1 MRYLCAVF
9 DYDGT
14 LATDSRVGASTIE
27 ALKKLRE
34 SGRKIILATG
44 RQLEDLLGV
53 LPDAD
58 LFDEIVAE
66 NGAVLYTPATRNYK
80 VLAEPPAPSFVEELR
95 RRGVAPIA
103 VGDSIVAT
111 WRPLEQTV
119 LDVIRDQGLGL
130 QVIFNKDAVMV
141 LPSGVSKA
149 TGLRT
154 AAEELGL
161 SLHNIVGAGDAENDH
176 AFLSLCE
183 CSVAVANALPAL
195 KERAD
200 YVTSKDHG
208 PGVEELIERILADD
222 LASLTTRLGRHRL
235 LLGHNDAGEEFR
247 IEPYGAR
254 LMVAGPSGG
263 GKSTTVSALLERLI
277 ESHYQVCLIDPE
289 GDYDDFEQFV
299 TLGGPERIPAAAE
312 ILEVLKKPESSLSVN
327 LLGIPVEDRPS
338 YFLSLL
344 PSLQELQTR
353 TGRPHWLVIDE
364 AHHLLPAGSPVGST
378 IPQEFASLLLIT
390 VHPDHVS
397 PAILEAINGL
407 LVIGADPQAVI
418 AQFSAGSGRPLLADA
433 ANGVGNGAGN
443 PLGKIVAW
451 MFGDGAK
458 AQNVSVEPGKI
469 ELKRHRRKYAAGE
482 LGEDKSFYFR
492 GAEGKLNLRA
502 QNLQT
507 FIQLAKGV
515 DDETWLYHLKGGH
528 YSQWFREAVKDQ
540 RVGEE
545 INAIERDGGVNAA
558 DSRARII
565 DVIEKNYTEPA

>member
-1 MRYLCAVF
+1 MRYVCAVF

-14 LATDSRVGASTIE
+14 LAKDSHVAASTVG

-53 LPDAD
+53 LPDED

-66 NGAVLYTPATRNYK
+66 NGAALYTPASRHYK
-80 VLAEPPAPSFVEELR
+80 VLAEPPPASFVEELR
-95 RRGVAPIA
+95 RRGVSPIA

-111 WRPLEQTV
+111 WRPHEQAV
-119 LDVIRDQGLGL
+119 LDVIRDEGLGL
-130 QVIFNKDAVMV
+130 QVIFNKDAVMI

-149 TGLRT
+149 TGLTR

-161 SLHNIVGAGDAENDH
+161 SLHNLVGAGDAENDH

-208 PGVEELIERILADD
+208 YGVEELIERMLADD
-222 LASLTTRLGRHRL
+222 LASLAPRLGRHRL
-235 LLGHNDAGEEFR
+235 LLGRRDSGEEFR
-247 IEPYGAR
+247 VEPYGAR

-277 ESHYQVCLIDPE
+277 ENHYQVCLVDPE

-299 TLGGPERIPAAAE
+299 TLGGPERIPAPTE
-312 ILEVLKKPESSLSVN
+312 ILEVLKKPESSLSIN
-327 LLGIPVEDRPS
+327 LLGVPVEDRPA
-338 YFLSLL
+338 YFRALL
-344 PSLQELQTR
+344 PSLQELQAR

-364 AHHLLPAGSPVGST
+364 AHHLLPARSPDLGSILPK
-378 IPQEFASLLLIT
+378 EFASVLLIT

-397 PAILEAINGL
+397 PGILESVNGL
-407 LVIGADPQAVI
+407 LIIGPNPQEVIS
-418 AQFSAGSGRPLLADA
+418 QFNAGSGRGLIADEA
-433 ANGVGNGAGN
+433 KGSGNG
-443 PLGKIVAW
+443 LGKIVAW
-451 MFGDGAK
+451 MFGEGAG
-458 AQNVSVEPGKI
+458 AQNITVEPGKL

-492 GAEGKLNLRA
+492 GPEGKLNLRG
-502 QNLQT
+502 QNLQM

-515 DDETWLYHLKGGH
+515 DDETWLYHLRGGH
-528 YSQWFREAVKDQ
+528 YSQWFRESVKDQ
-540 RVGEE
+540 SVGEE
-545 INAIERDGGVNAA
+545 INKIERDGNANAA
-558 DSRARII
+558 ESRARII
-565 DVIEKNYTEPA
+565 EIIEKNYTEPA

>member
-1 MRYLCAVF
+1 MRYVCAVF

-14 LATDSRVGASTIE
+14 LAKDSRVAPSTVE

-53 LPDAD
+53 FPDAE

-66 NGAVLYTPATRNYK
+66 NGAALYTPASRNYK
-80 VLAEPPAPSFVEELR
+80 VLAEPPPASFVEELR
-95 RRGVAPIA
+95 RRGVTPIA

-111 WRPLEQTV
+111 WRPNEQTV
-119 LDVIRDQGLGL
+119 LDVIRDEGLGL

-149 TGLRT
+149 TGLT
-154 AAEELGL
+154 SAAEELGL
-161 SLHNIVGAGDAENDH
+161 SLHNLVGAGDAENDH

-183 CSVAVANALPAL
+183 CSVAVANALPSL

-208 PGVEELIERILADD
+208 YGVEELIERILEDD
-222 LASLTTRLGRHRL
+222 LASLAPRLARHRL
-235 LLGHNDAGEEFR
+235 LLGHSDSGGEFR
-247 IEPYGAR
+247 VEPYGAR

-277 ESHYQVCLIDPE
+277 ENHYQVCLVDPE

-299 TLGGPERIPAAAE
+299 TLGGPERIPAATE
-312 ILEVLKKPESSLSVN
+312 ILEVLKKPESSLSIN
-327 LLGIPVEDRPS
+327 LLGVPVEDRPA
-338 YFLSLL
+338 YFRSLL

-364 AHHLLPAGSPVGST
+364 AHHLLPAGSPDLGS
-378 IPQEFASLLLIT
+378 ILPKEFASVLLIT

-397 PAILEAINGL
+397 PVMLDAVTGL
-407 LVIGADPQAVI
+407 LIIGPNPQEVIS
-418 AQFSAGSGRPLLADA
+418 QFNAGSGRQLSADGA
-433 ANGVGNGAGN
+433 KGSGNG
-443 PLGKIVAW
+443 LGKIVAW
-451 MFGDGAK
+451 MFGEGAA
-458 AQNVSVEPGKI
+458 AQNIAVEPGKL

-492 GAEGKLNLRA
+492 GPEGKLNLRA
-502 QNLQT
+502 HNLRT
-507 FIQLAKGV
+507 FIQLTKGV

-540 RVGEE
+540 NVGEE
-545 INAIERDGGVNAA
+545 ISKIERDDHPNAA
-558 DSRARII
+558 ESREHII
-565 DVIEKNYTEPA
+565 EIIEKNYTEPA